1 MKKKILVL
9 AVIAMSFS
17 IMAYNTLAYFTSEAT
32 AHNVITSH
40 RVNITIEEWQQT
52 DEGIVPYP
60 NEPIKVMPA
69 SKVSKIVTAKNNE
82 ADAYIRARFDVVV
95 MDSEGKSMELDG
107 ETLDSIIEVALNTT
121 YWETKEVDDG
131 WLYYKDT
138 VGTGIATNPLFTEVV
153 FSGVNMT
160 NEYQNCTVKIDVIAQ
175 AVQSKNNPGTS
186 ALTAQGWPSVEE

>member
-9 AVIAMSFS
+9 AVIAISFS

-40 RVNITIEEWQQT
+40 GVNITIEEWQQT
-52 DEGIVPYP
+52 DEGLVPYP

-69 SKVSKIVTAKNNE
+69 TTVSKIVTVKNNE
-82 ADAYIRARFDVVV
+82 ADAYIRARFEVVV
-95 MDSEGKSMELDG
+95 MDSEGMSMELN
-107 ETLDSIIEVALNTT
+107 EEIMDSIIGVALNTT

-131 WLYYKDT
+131 WLYYKDA
-138 VGTGIATNPLFTEVV
+138 VSTGIATNPLFTEVA

-160 NEYQNCTVKIDVIAQ
+160 NEYQNCTVEIDIIAQ
-175 AVQSKNNPGTS
+175 AVQTANNGATIWE
-186 ALTAQGWPSVEE
+186 AQGWPSAEE